1 MSVDGRIL
9 DTLDPACI
17 KSMLDADELE
27 EIRVGIVPVI
37 VGGKAEPSLTGLPE
51 GFMPHERQF
60 RLIHME
66 ELEGVLQ
73 CRYARD
79 RKRKAHA

>member
-1 MSVDGRIL
+1 MSADGRIL
-9 DTLDPACI
+9 DAIDPARI
-17 KSMLDADELE
+17 RSLLDADDLE

-37 VGGKAEPSLTGLPE
+37 IGGKDEGSLTGLPE
-51 GFMPHERQF
+51 GFLPHERQF